1 VSRSR
6 RAPPGEHA
14 GGFHAVEA
22 ALRGGRVRR
31 LLVAEGRGDGRLR
44 RLLELAAEREVEVV
58 RRPRRDL
65 DALVAGRHQGVVAEL
80 DGAPGAGGADF
91 RDEGELEAILDARRG
106 PALLLVLE
114 GLTDPRNLGACLRSA
129 DAAGVDA
136 VVVPR
141 SRTAPLNAAA
151 RNVASGAAET
161 VPVIAV
167 ANLART
173 LDWLRQR
180 GLTLVGLAGEGEAAP
195 WQTDLSGPVA
205 VLMGSEDKGL
215 RRLSREACDVLVR
228 LPMLGQVESLNVSV
242 AAGVALYEV
251 VRQRA

>member
-1 VSRSR
+1 MSRGR
-6 RAPPGEHA
+6 RAPAGDHA

-22 ALRGGRVRR
+22 ALGSGRVRR
-31 LLVAEGRGDGRLR
+31 LVVAEGRGDGRLR
-44 RLLELAAEREVEVV
+44 RLLELAAERGVEVV
-58 RRPRRDL
+58 RRPRREL
-65 DALVAGRHQGVVAEL
+65 DALVTGRHQGVVAEL
-80 DGAPGAGGADF
+80 DGASAGGEASF
-91 RDEGELEAILDARRG
+91 RDEGELEAILDASAG
-106 PALLLVLE
+106 PPLLLVLE

-129 DAAGVDA
+129 DGAGVDA

-141 SRTAPLNAAA
+141 SRTTPLNAAA

-195 WQTDLSGPVA
+195 WEQDLSGPLA
-205 VLMGSEDKGL
+205 LLMGSEDKGL

-251 VRQRA
+251 VRQRS